1 MPTWINGIDGIAVAV
16 GVGLLVQ
23 VGVAGDEAPHLRVVG
38 PTPHQRQS
46 RVALRSVAARRAVLV
61 DARAAAG
68 AGDGLPEGREPPP
81 TAQVSECA
89 LVLFS
94 LLVSTSLC
102 AFHDW
107 KTVFTNKEPFPYLDI
122 RRA

>member
-1 MPTWINGIDGIAVAV
+1 MPAWVYAVDGVAVAV

-23 VGVAGDEAPHLRVVG
+23 VGVAGNEPPHLGVIE
-38 PTPHQRQS
+38 PAPHQRQS

-107 KTVFTNKEPFPYLDI
+107 KTVFTNREPFPYLDI